1 MDTTSS
7 YSSQTERT
15 TELRFSATW
24 GQEPEVE
31 LTLVQRLDARDL
43 LLTVRTNNTPTVRF
57 SVTLG
62 QEPKVELALE

>member
-7 YSSQTERT
+7 YSSQMQRT

-31 LTLVQRLDARDL
+31 LRLVQRLDARDL
-43 LLTVRTNNTPTVRF
+43 LSTVRTDNTPKVHF

-62 QEPKVELALE
+62 QEPEVGLALE